1 MIYVAIA
8 VLIVLLIYIG
18 LRTACNQ
25 FQFTIIIRPKIP
37 FYVLQWTWGILMN
50 IAGLVGLVIGLCFK
64 KKPERFGRDILIP
77 TTGYWGLSLGMFVFA
92 NPIYKDMLCHE
103 HGHSFQNAVFGPFMI
118 LLVGIPSVIR
128 FWYREAVYKWGNYR
142 KLPDYDAIWFEGMAT
157 KSGITFME
165 EYKNAK

>member
-8 VLIVLLIYIG
+8 ILTVLLIYIG
-18 LRTACNQ
+18 LRTAWNQ
-25 FQFTIIIRPKIP
+25 FRLTIVIRHDAP
-37 FYVLQWTWGILMN
+37 FYILQWTWGILMN

-64 KKPERFGRDILIP
+64 KKPERFGHDILIP
-77 TTGYWGLSLGMFVFA
+77 TTGYWGLSLGMFIFA

-118 LLVGIPSVIR
+118 VLVGIPSVIR
-128 FWYREAVYKWGNYR
+128 FWYREAIYKCGNYK

-157 KSGITFME
+157 ESGTKFIKE
-165 EYKNAK
+165 NKNAK